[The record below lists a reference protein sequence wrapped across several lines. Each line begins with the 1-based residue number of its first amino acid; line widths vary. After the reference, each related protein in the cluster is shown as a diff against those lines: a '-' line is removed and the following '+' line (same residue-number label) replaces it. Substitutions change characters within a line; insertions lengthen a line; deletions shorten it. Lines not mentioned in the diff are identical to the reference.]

1 MSRRTFGF
9 VLLALAPLV
18 LLLLA
23 VGGVLFLRQG
33 GLAPFRVPA
42 GGGSTITATPE
53 RLAQGEYIARLGNC
67 VTCHSRRDGVPFT
80 GGRAF
85 RTAWG
90 TLHSTNLTPDRE
102 TGLGD
107 WSPEEFRHV
116 MRHGVGRNGVL
127 YPAFPYAHFAL
138 LDDADLDAL
147 FAWLRQL
154 PPSKVEPTP
163 NRLEFPASWRPALIG
178 WRMLHY
184 RPPNPAVGAGQSAQ
198 WQRGRYL
205 VDGLGHCAM
214 CHSTRGDMGALPPEG
229 YLAGG
234 TIPGLGW
241 YAPPLDAQQLRRW
254 SEAELA
260 DYLRGGNA
268 ALGAAYGPRAEVV
281 YNCLRHLRADDALA
295 IAVFLKSVP
304 ARARPQQRM
313 RVSAAASDEGERIY
327 ARECKQCHGADGR
340 GEDGHPPLVDAV
352 ALTAP
357 DLVNAVR
364 MVLYGAMAP
373 TTSLNPRPH
382 SMPPFVQRLTSAE
395 IAAVTHYIRARW
407 GDQPA
412 PLGAN
417 DVEALHGIVID

>member
-214 CHSTRGDMGALPPEG
+214 CHSTRGDMGSLPPEG

-268 ALGAAYGPRAEVV
+268 AHGAAYGPMAEVV
-281 YNCLRHLRADDALA
+281 YNRLRHLRADDALA

-304 ARARPQQRM
+304 ARARTQQRM

-357 DLVNAVR
+357 DPVNAVR
-364 MVLYGAMAP
+364 MGLDGAMAP

-417 DVEALHGIVID
+417 DVEALYGIVID

>member
-1 MSRRTFGF
+1 MSRRTLGF

-33 GLAPFRVPA
+33 GMAPYRVPS
-42 GGGSTITATPE
+42 GPGSEVTVTPE
-53 RLAQGEYIARLGNC
+53 LLAQGEYVARIGNC
-67 VTCHSRRDGVPFT
+67 VTCHSTRGGVPFT

-85 RTAWG
+85 KTAWG
-90 TLHSTNLTPDRE
+90 TLFSTNLTPDRE

-107 WSPEEFRHV
+107 WSLEEFRHA
-116 MRHGVGRNGVL
+116 MRHGVSRNGVL

-147 FAWLRQL
+147 FTWLRHL
-154 PPSKVEPTP
+154 PVSAVEPTP
-163 NRLEFPASWRPALIG
+163 NRLEFPASWRPALVG

-184 RPPNPAVGAGQSAQ
+184 RPANPDAGTGASAQ

-214 CHSTRGDMGALPPEG
+214 CHGTRGDMGSLPPEG

-241 YAPPLDAQQLRRW
+241 YAPPLDTRQLQRW
-254 SEAELA
+254 SETELA
-260 DYLRGGNA
+260 DYLRGGSGVH
-268 ALGAAYGPRAEVV
+268 GAAYGPMAEVV
-281 YNCLRHLRADDALA
+281 YSSLRHLRADDALA
-295 IAVFLKSVP
+295 IAAFLKSVP
-304 ARARPQQRM
+304 ARPRAQERM
-313 RVSAAASDEGERIY
+313 RASAATSDEGARIY
-327 ARECKQCHGADGR
+327 TRECKECHGADGR

-357 DLVNAVR
+357 DPVNAVR
-364 MVLYGAMAP
+364 LILYGAMAP
-373 TTSLNPRPH
+373 TTELNPRPR
-382 SMPPFVQRLTSAE
+382 SMPPFVQKLSSAE

-412 PLGAN
+412 RLGAN
-417 DVEALHGIVID
+417 DVDAMHGIVLD